1 MPTRWSPSATP
12 SGTAS
17 SRATSSASCARAPPS
32 PWTPS
37 TRCTEGWRVWPKPS
51 NDTGWSDEV
60 LRSEDRYRIEQ
71 LIRAYLYQEDRI
83 IAALRRLD
91 TNFYDLRQSS
101 EDAAKR
107 IADFLDSLQQAA
119 EQRRNESPLARMLPP
134 YTRNS
139 VIDFADPEIAHVPS
153 MDGKGF
159 SRSVPRGRLKDN
171 GYGADRIPDQALRD
185 LIDLVLAVQAE
196 YQLQSLLLDREFQ
209 RIVDTR
215 SEEVEYLKAAAAE
228 AAAEAASSSFLG
240 ILGDVLGIVSAV
252 AGVLAMVPVLTP
264 LAGPIALAT
273 AAGALAAHTA
283 DAVIQGDWDAGTFA
297 GLGAD
302 VLGVLPV
309 VGALG
314 EAARAGKL
322 AMRSVG
328 KVSVA
333 VRSGGRAFLAAT
345 GGAAAAEV
353 GPIGKYLGTKGAK
366 FIGASAKQG
375 EVAGKVIQGTVDMA
389 TQIPVV
395 VSLAGADGIDTA
407 EDVATAVDFTQ
418 GMADNVGDWAEM
430 GAGAAMK
437 AGKVSL
443 ARFAAAFA

>member
-1 MPTRWSPSATP
+1 METLYTIADGDGRFPMPNLGYEAGRGDPIVEPVHTKLNMY
-12 SGTAS
+12 TAKPDEV
-17 SRATSSASCARAPPS
+17 R
-32 PWTPS
+32 PW
-37 TRCTEGWRVWPKPS
+37 
-51 NDTGWSDEV
+51 GWSDEV
-60 LRSEDRYRIEQ
+60 LRAEDRYRIEQ
-71 LIRAYLYQEDRI
+71 LIRAYLYQEGRI

-91 TNFYDLRQSS
+91 NDFSTMRWSS

-107 IADFLDSLQQAA
+107 VADFLDSLQQAD
-119 EQRRNESPLARMLPP
+119 EKHRSEDPLARQLPQYP
-134 YTRNS
+134 EGS
-139 VIDFADPEIAHVPS
+139 VINFTDPEIAHVGLSDHP
-153 MDGKGF
+153 
-159 SRSVPRGRLKDN
+159 GRLKDN

-209 RIVDTR
+209 RIVETR
-215 SEEVEYLKAAAAE
+215 SKEVEYLKDEAAK

-264 LAGPIALAT
+264 LAGPIAIAT
-273 AAGALAAHTA
+273 AVGALAAHTA
-283 DAVIQGDWDAGTFA
+283 DAVIQGDWDAGTIV

-302 VLGVLPV
+302 VLGALPV

-314 EAARAGKL
+314 DAARAGKL

-328 KVSVA
+328 KASVA

-345 GGAAAAEV
+345 GGAASAEA
-353 GPIGKYLGTKGAK
+353 GTIAKYLGTKSAT
-366 FIGASAKQG
+366 FIGASAKNG
-375 EVAGKVIQGTVDMA
+375 KVAGKVIQGTIDLA
-389 TQIPVV
+389 TQIPVAV
-395 VSLAGADGIDTA
+395 ALAGADDIDTA

-418 GMADNVGDWAEM
+418 GMADNVGDWTEM
-430 GAGAAMK
+430 GAAAAKK